1 MSFSIN
7 TNVAAMNANLNLTR
21 NNSALNQSIGSLAS
35 GNKLS
40 SAAIDAASLSIADQL
55 SSQVSGLG
63 QIMMN
68 ANDSVGMIQIADGAM
83 QGISD
88 NTDRIRTLTLQAS
101 NGTLNA
107 DNRASIQKEID
118 SLMKSSNDIATRTSY
133 NGIKLLDGSSTGGDS
148 NVQDARTS
156 ALFSSPIDVTTQESA
171 MAALQTIDEGSANMH
186 EIRSSLG
193 SAQNQLESTI
203 RNTSVSRINAASAES
218 QLRDVDF
225 AAESA
230 NFSKQNLMSQ
240 IGSFVQSQANANA
253 ANVTRLFEQ

>member
-7 TNVAAMNANLNLTR
+7 TNVAAMNANLQLTQ
-21 NNSALNQSIGSLAS
+21 NNSSLNQSVGALAS

-40 SAAIDAASLSIADQL
+40 NAANNASSLMIANQH
-55 SSQVSGLG
+55 STQVSGLG
-63 QIMMN
+63 QIVMN
-68 ANDSVGMIQIADGAM
+68 ANDGIGMIQIAEGAM

-101 NGTLNA
+101 NGILNA

-118 SLMKSSNDIATRTSY
+118 GLMKSSNEIATSTSY
-133 NGIKLLDGSSTGGDS
+133 NGIKLLDGSSSGDNS
-148 NVQDARTS
+148 MVQDARMST
-156 ALFSSPIDVTTQESA
+156 LFSSPIDVTTQENA
-171 MAALQTIDEGSANMH
+171 MASLEIIGAGNANI
-186 EIRSSLG
+186 ESIRSSLG
-193 SAQNQLESTI
+193 SSQNQLEATI
-203 RNTSVSRINAASAES
+203 RNTSVSRINAASAQS

-240 IGSFVQSQANANA
+240 IGSFVQSQANASA
-253 ANVTRLFEQ
+253 ANVTRLFQE